1 MVESARNIVLEKDYK
16 GKEPYE
22 DYKGKKLIYIYVEDE
37 ILQVPNGQKF
47 QAGKLLS
54 ERVQGI
60 HLGQFKA
67 NKKYHDINANYS
79 YEVILLTLKYCKFD
93 IMRALKSVEIKDESH
108 KVNLIFSIV
117 EKNINV
123 VEDKL
128 NSRKVA
134 ENKIENVE
142 LSEGTKLKY
151 KKKSKEVTNKRLKDL
166 I

>member
-1 MVESARNIVLEKDYK
+1 MTEKGREIVLEEDYK

-37 ILQVPNGQKF
+37 ILKVPNGQKF
-47 QAGKLLS
+47 QAGKLLAD
-54 ERVQGI
+54 RVQGV
-60 HLGQFKA
+60 HLGQFKV
-67 NKKYHDINANYS
+67 NKSHNIQADYS

-93 IMRALKSVEIKDESH
+93 IIRALKSVEIKDESH

-117 EKNINV
+117 EKNINIV
-123 VEDKL
+123 DDKL
-128 NSRKVA
+128 KNRKVA
-134 ENKIENVE
+134 EEKVDKIE
-142 LSEGTKLKY
+142 LTEGTKLKY